1 MRRKILRV
9 RSAAEGRRT
18 TKSTPE
24 VWGPVVVIT
33 KDLAVIAHRIESHY
47 VVSIMRKPID
57 LARVNFLLF
66 IHSSTFFSL
75 LQSIFTQDVGERR
88 HAQGRDKKDTR

>member
-9 RSAAEGRRT
+9 RYAAEGRKT
-18 TKSTPE
+18 TKFTLE

-47 VVSIMRKPID
+47 VVSIMRMPID
-57 LARVNFLLF
+57 LARVSFLLC

-75 LQSIFTQDVGERR
+75 LQSIFTQDAGEKR
-88 HAQGRDKKDTR
+88 HAQGRDKKGSR

>member
-1 MRRKILRV
+1 MRRRTLRV
-9 RSAAEGRRT
+9 RYAAEGRKT

-47 VVSIMRKPID
+47 VVSIMRMPID
-57 LARVNFLLF
+57 LARVNFLLY

-75 LQSIFTQDVGERR
+75 LQSIIMQDAGERR
-88 HAQGRDKKDTR
+88 HAQGRDKKGSR

>member
-9 RSAAEGRRT
+9 RYAAEMRKT
-18 TKSTPE
+18 TKFTLG
-24 VWGPVVVIT
+24 VWGPVVVTT
-33 KDLAVIAHRIESHY
+33 KDVVVIAHRIGSHY
-47 VVSIMRKPID
+47 VVSIMKMPID

>member
-9 RSAAEGRRT
+9 KSVERGQRAMRSMPG
-18 TKSTPE
+18 

-47 VVSIMRKPID
+47 VVSIMRMPID

-75 LQSIFTQDVGERR
+75 LQSIITQDAGEIR
-88 HAQGRDKKDTR
+88 HAQDRDKKDTG

>member
-9 RSAAEGRRT
+9 KSVGKGRRT
-18 TKSTPE
+18 MRFTPE

-33 KDLAVIAHRIESHY
+33 KDLAVIVHRIGYHY